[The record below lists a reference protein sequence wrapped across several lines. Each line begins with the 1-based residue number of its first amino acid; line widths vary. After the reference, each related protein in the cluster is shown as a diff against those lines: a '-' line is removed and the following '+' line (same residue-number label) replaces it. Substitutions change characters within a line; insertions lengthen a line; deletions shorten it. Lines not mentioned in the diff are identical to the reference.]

1 MDRIIIFAGESHG
14 ESERTGQPYHV
25 YKFYELVMNVKTNVL
40 EAKPVDLFA
49 KRRLSGT
56 QSIDFGSIV
65 NLIFEDSSEIGGR
78 PNLVEIDVVGDCP
91 YLKLGV
97 K

>member
-1 MDRIIIFAGESHG
+1 
-14 ESERTGQPYHV
+14 
-25 YKFYELVMNVKTNVL
+25 MNEKTNVL
-40 EAKPVDLFA
+40 GANRVELFA

-91 YLKLGV
+91 YLKLGA